1 MCIRDR
7 FTNYK
12 TIDRIPEEARLI
24 GIGLDFGY
32 SADPTAIIA
41 VYKYNDQR
49 ILNEMTYQT
58 GLLNSDIS
66 KMLPKDVPVY
76 ADSAEPKSIADIQR
90 YGITIKGVTKGRD
103 SINYGIDVMQ
113 RQNYLVTSQ
122 SVNLIKELR
131 SYCWDKDKTGK
142 QLNKPVDNFN
152 HALDAVR
159 YHEMETLGLNKNFG
173 EYSIL

>member
-1 MCIRDR
+1 MD
-7 FTNYK
+7 
-12 TIDRIPEEARLI
+12 
-24 GIGLDFGY
+24 
-32 SADPTAIIA
+32 
-41 VYKYNDQR
+41 
-49 ILNEMTYQT
+49 EMTYQT

-66 KMLPKDVPVY
+66 KILPKDVAVY

-90 YGITIKGVTKGRD
+90 YGITIKGVTKGKD
-103 SINYGIDVMQ
+103 SVNYGIDVMQ
-113 RQNYLVTSQ
+113 RQDYLVTSK
-122 SVNLIKELR
+122 STNLIKELR

-159 YHEMETLGLNKNFG
+159 YHEMETIGLNKNFG